1 MAYRIVLRQDIAENW
16 TSNNPTL
23 LSGEFGFETDTNLLK
38 LGNGIDPWITLA
50 YWEANVNFTAL
61 PSSII
66 PFASGTGGTGGTA
79 GLYDLGSGLTGWRDI
94 YALGKVYAS
103 ESSIEGS
110 DAGIRIT
117 PPTGPAFDATGFIS
131 APATA
136 GSTGSTGQM
145 AFDYSGS
152 TGNLY
157 VCVTTNTW
165 MRTQL
170 TTF

>member
-1 MAYRIVLRQDIAENW
+1 MAYRIVLRQDTSANW
-16 TSNNPTL
+16 TTNNPTL
-23 LSGEFGFETDTNLLK
+23 LSGEFGFETNTNLLK

-50 YWEANVNFTAL
+50 YWEANVDFTAL

-66 PFASGTGGTGGTA
+66 PISAGTGGT

-94 YALGKVYAS
+94 YALGKIYVS
-103 ESSIEGS
+103 DSSIES
-110 DAGIRIT
+110 SSAGIKVT
-117 PPTGPAFDATGFIS
+117 PPTGSSFDVLGFIS

>member
-16 TSNNPTL
+16 TENNPTL

-38 LGNGIDPWITLA
+38 LGNGIDPWITLE

-66 PFASGTGGTGGTA
+66 PFASGTGDTGGT
-79 GLYDLGSGLTGWRDI
+79 GLYDLGSGETGWRDI
-94 YALGKVYAS
+94 YALNKIYVS
-103 ESSIEGS
+103 DSSIES
-110 DAGIRIT
+110 SSAGIKVT
-117 PPTGPAFDATGFIS
+117 PPTGSSFDVLGFIS

-157 VCVTTNTW
+157 VCVTENTW

>member
-16 TSNNPTL
+16 VSNDPTL

-38 LGNGIDPWITLA
+38 LGNGIDPWTTLA
-50 YWEANVNFTAL
+50 YWEANVDFTAL
-61 PSSII
+61 ASSII

-94 YALGKVYAS
+94 YALGTVYVS

-110 DAGIRIT
+110 GAGIKVT
-117 PPTGPAFDATGFIS
+117 PPTGSPFDVLGFIA

-136 GSTGSTGQM
+136 GSTGSTGQI
-145 AFDYSGS
+145 AYDYSGL
-152 TGNLY
+152 TGHFY
-157 VCVTTNTW
+157 VCVDQNTW
-165 MRTQL
+165 LRTQL

>member
-16 TSNNPTL
+16 TENNPTL

-50 YWEANVNFTAL
+50 YWEANINFTAL

-66 PFASGTGGTGGTA
+66 PFASGTGDTGGT
-79 GLYDLGSGLTGWRDI
+79 GLYDLGSGETGWRDI
-94 YALGKVYAS
+94 YALNKIYVS
-103 ESSIEGS
+103 DSSIES
-110 DAGIRIT
+110 SSAGIKVT
-117 PPTGPAFDATGFIS
+117 PPTGSSFDVLGFIS

-145 AFDYSGS
+145 AIDYSGS

-157 VCVTTNTW
+157 VCVTENTW